1 MGVCNDASVSDG
13 ADGDSGGVVDGSDRG
28 FTDEGENEM
37 ITVGLVWLGL
47 SIVCGLFIGRVLRWS
62 YGHD

>member
-1 MGVCNDASVSDG
+1 MAVCNDASVSDG
-13 ADGDSGGVVDGSDRG
+13 ANGDSGVVVDGSDCY
-28 FTDEGENEM
+28 FDYEGENEM

-62 YGHD
+62 YGDD